1 MLSALRQ
8 RLRFD
13 SAFWRKLAWYGSA
26 RGPTWWLKTSPP
38 GIGLLF
44 AVLLP
49 RQRSAVRSNLRA
61 LLGPRPPIR
70 EQLDIARTFMGF
82 AQSLADGLALS
93 GGDRYRPSIEVVGS
107 EHFESALADGS
118 GAILATAHTAG
129 WETAVSALRQRH
141 PAPVLVVMHHEADSK
156 AGALHD
162 SWRRNLGFEIVH
174 AGEDPMSSLPLL
186 RHLRDGGLVAVQLD
200 RCPQGMRGRTTTL
213 LGHPWKV
220 PEGPFRLASLTGS
233 PIVPVFSERTGFL
246 SYRLTLR
253 PPIRVPKPAS
263 DLALDE
269 AVSQAVRELA
279 AFVSKHPTQWFQFD

>member
-1 MLSALRQ
+1 MLSDLRQ

-26 RGPTWWLKTSPP
+26 RGPTWWLKASPP

-44 AVLLP
+44 AALLP
-49 RQRSAVRSNLRA
+49 RQRSAVRANLRTI
-61 LLGPRPPIR
+61 LGRRAPI
-70 EQLDIARTFMGF
+70 EENLDVARTFMGF
-82 AQSLADGLALS
+82 AQTLADGLALS
-93 GGDRYRPSIEVVGS
+93 GGDRYHPSIEVVGAD
-107 EHFESALADGS
+107 HFESAIAGGA

-129 WETAVSALRQRH
+129 WETAVSALRERH
-141 PAPVLVVMHHEADSK
+141 PAPVLVVMHHEPDAK

-162 SWRRNLGFEIVH
+162 SWRKKLGFEIVH

-200 RCPQGMRGRTTTL
+200 RCPAGMRCRSTTL
-213 LGHPWKV
+213 LGHPWQV
-220 PEGPFRLASLTGS
+220 PEGPFRLASLTGC

-253 PPIRVPKPAS
+253 PPIRVPKPA
-263 DLALDE
+263 DDRAIDE
-269 AVSQAVRELA
+269 AVSVAVGELA
-279 AFVSKHPTQWFQFD
+279 AFVSAHPTQWFQFA